1 MLFEAMPV
9 VKLFHAEL
17 ALKHCF
23 LAAFPPAMP
32 TELGAGL
39 VPVATVGAEVW
50 ELVSAAFFITR
61 VLSRDMIVERAS
73 PSERSRAQFALILFI
88 GRM

>member
-39 VPVATVGAEVW
+39 VPVATVRAEVR
-50 ELVSAAFFITR
+50 ELFST
-61 VLSRDMIVERAS
+61 
-73 PSERSRAQFALILFI
+73 ALII
-88 GRM
+88 T